1 MDRPRRTTANY
12 GTRAPPAGGGRRRE
26 QNNLIQCLLAAILLY
41 TNVAEAKKGDLTRQG
56 SVKFVEEKQVIF
68 SESSWTIIADRNLNP
83 VYATIGE
90 VERGLR
96 RFLNTTGNN
105 ENTDNSL
112 LPGCQTFRQTMKQQI
127 IHRATRAEERLQE
140 LTNRM
145 KQVHATMNGRQ
156 RHRRALMNAGGKAL
170 KWLFGVT
177 TTEDLEVI
185 NDQVHRIQE
194 GEAHWGSL
202 VQQQASIVNDSL
214 WESKA
219 TTLSK

>member
-12 GTRAPPAGGGRRRE
+12 GTRTPPAGGGRRRE

-105 ENTDNSL
+105 ENTDNS
-112 LPGCQTFRQTMKQQI
+112 
-127 IHRATRAEERLQE
+127 
-140 LTNRM
+140 
-145 KQVHATMNGRQ
+145 
-156 RHRRALMNAGGKAL
+156 
-170 KWLFGVT
+170 
-177 TTEDLEVI
+177 
-185 NDQVHRIQE
+185 
-194 GEAHWGSL
+194 
-202 VQQQASIVNDSL
+202 
-214 WESKA
+214 
-219 TTLSK
+219 